1 MARRW
6 HLTPRQFEA
15 KLERLCRTPTGAAGP
30 AAERMLSLWR
40 ERRGARLLSDT
51 PTILVVEDDETIQ
64 ALIYHVLRDDFR
76 VVVAGTAREGLELA
90 HTEGPAAITL
100 DLMLPDAPSRVIRP
114 RQTFRSSSL
123 PLTPAAFAAR
133 TVSWRPRCC
142 SSRSTRSSWPRR
154 WTKWSAAAGD
164 RSPISHLPR
173 PGLENARPLQGKDR
187 GGGDVAAGRTGREFW
202 A

>member
-1 MARRW
+1 VALAAMARRW

-15 KLERLCRTPTGAAGP
+15 KLERLCRTLTGAAGP

-100 DLMLPDAPSRVIRP
+100 DLMLPDAHGVRLLDALKSDPTTADIPVVVTSAY
-114 RQTFRSSSL
+114 TGGL
-123 PLTPAAFAAR
+123 
-133 TVSWRPRCC
+133 
-142 SSRSTRSSWPRR
+142 RR
-154 WTKWSAAAGD
+154 KDRELAAAVLLKPFD
-164 RSPISHLPR
+164 P
-173 PGLENARPLQGKDR
+173 LELAQALDEVVSRR
-187 GGGDVAAGRTGREFW
+187 RR
-202 A
+202 